1 MTAVMAIEPVIVL
14 ASPQTASPTEQLI
27 GFGVIAVATAALA
40 IGVRLWK
47 RKKLARPAAVQAA
60 ELAAKF
66 DGRDEVRIYPTMTAL
81 PREQICEIAQQ
92 REYAFQVERTEGIR
106 HPYQVMYFQ
115 RMASSPVGEK

>member
-47 RKKLARPAAVQAA
+47 RKKLARPAA
-60 ELAAKF
+60 